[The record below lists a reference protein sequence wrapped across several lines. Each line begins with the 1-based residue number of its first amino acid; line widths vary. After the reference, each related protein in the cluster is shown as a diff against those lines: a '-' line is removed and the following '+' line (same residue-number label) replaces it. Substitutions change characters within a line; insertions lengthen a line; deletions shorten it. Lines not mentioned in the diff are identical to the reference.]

1 MNKSRLSE
9 EDIKL
14 QFITPAIERAGWD
27 KHSQIKMEF
36 PFTDGRIIVRGN
48 ITSRG
53 NKKKADY
60 ILYYKSNLP
69 LAVIEAKDNNHTVGQ
84 GMQQALEYAKILD
97 IPFVY
102 SSNGDTFLEH
112 DRTTGHEKEI
122 PLAMF
127 PSPQQLWVR
136 YKNHE
141 QINNEQEKI
150 ISEPYHFQI
159 GAYQPRYYQQI
170 AINRTIKAIAQGQN
184 RILIVMATGT
194 GKTYTAFQIIYRL
207 WKNGLKKKI
216 LYLADRNILI
226 DQTMQQDFKPF
237 EKIMT
242 KIGDKKLDSAF
253 EIYMSLYHQ
262 LAGKE
267 NNEPFRQFS
276 PEFFDLIIIDECHRG
291 SARAE
296 SLWRKI
302 LEYFSGA
309 TQIGMTATPKETVAI
324 SNIHYFGDPIYTYS
338 LKQGIDDGFLA
349 PYKVIRIGL
358 NIDLEGYRPPKG
370 TLDEDGEMIEDREY
384 NIKDFDKN
392 IIIDPRTKVVAKKIT
407 EYLRNTNRFD
417 KTIVFCIDIE
427 HAERMRQA
435 LVNENSDLVKENDK
449 YIMRITG
456 DNDIGKKQLENFQD
470 VNEEYPTIVTTS
482 KLMTTG
488 CDCKT
493 VKLIVLENN
502 INSMTEFKQIIGR
515 GTRLR
520 PDCGKEYFTIM
531 DFRNS
536 SRLFA
541 DPAFDGDPVQIYE
554 PGEDDPV
561 VPPEDTG
568 ENEYPVTDIDNGNVV
583 SEPEDTEGD
592 PKQKKKKVRLRSG
605 VEVFILSRRVQY
617 YDKDGKLITES
628 LVDYSR
634 KNILSEYAGLDQFLQ
649 RWNGGMKKQA
659 IIEELKNQ
667 GVLLDA
673 LREESEQY
681 EMDDFDLICHLAFD
695 KKPLTRAERINNVK
709 KRDYLNKYEGLAR
722 EVIAA
727 LLEKYA
733 NEGIRELEDTEI
745 LELKPFRS
753 MGITK
758 IIKAFG
764 GKEGLNNALKEL
776 HDQIYAA

>member
-1 MNKSRLSE
+1 
-9 EDIKL
+9 
-14 QFITPAIERAGWD
+14 
-27 KHSQIKMEF
+27 MEF
-36 PFTDGRIIVRGN
+36 PFTDGRVIVRGS

-53 NKKKADY
+53 NRKKADY
-60 ILYYKSNLP
+60 ILYYKNNLP
-69 LAVIEAKDNNHTVGQ
+69 LAIVEAKDNSHAVGQ
-84 GMQQALEYAKILD
+84 GMQQALEYAEILD

-102 SSNGDTFLEH
+102 SSNGDAFLEH
-112 DRTTGHEKEI
+112 DRTTGQEKEI
-122 PLAMF
+122 SLTMF
-127 PSPQQLWVR
+127 PSPQQLWAR
-136 YKNHE
+136 YKDHE
-141 QINNEQEKI
+141 HINNDQEKI
-150 ISEPYHFQI
+150 IIEPYHYDI
-159 GAYQPRYYQQI
+159 GAHQPRYYQQI
-170 AINRTIKAIAQGQN
+170 AINRTIKVIAQGQN

-194 GKTYTAFQIIYRL
+194 GKTYTAFQIIHRL
-207 WKNGLKKKI
+207 WKSGVKKKI

-242 KIGDKKLDSAF
+242 KIGDKKLDSAY

-276 PEFFDLIIIDECHRG
+276 PEFFDLIVVDECHRG

-309 TQIGMTATPKETVAI
+309 TQIGMTATPKETAYI
-324 SNIHYFGDPIYTYS
+324 SNMHYFGDPIYIYS

-358 NIDLEGYRPPKG
+358 NIDLEGYRPKEG
-370 TLDEDGEMIEDREY
+370 TIDDDGELIEDREY
-384 NIKDFDKN
+384 TIKDFDRN

-407 EYLRNTNRFD
+407 EYLKKTNRFD

-435 LVNENSDLVKENDK
+435 MVNENVDLVKENTK
-449 YIMRITG
+449 YVMRITG
-456 DNDIGKKQLENFQD
+456 DNDIGKKQLEYFQD
-470 VNEEYPTIVTTS
+470 VNEKYPTIVTTS

-493 VKLIVLENN
+493 VKLIVLESN

-520 PDCGKEYFTIM
+520 PDYGKEYFTIM

-541 DPAFDGDPVQIYE
+541 DPAFDGDPVQVYE

-568 ENEYPVTDIDNGNVV
+568 ENEFPDTTSDGFNVV
-583 SEPEDTEGD
+583 SEPGNTDESTNHKE
-592 PKQKKKKVRLRSG
+592 KKIRLQNG
-605 VEVFILSRRVQY
+605 VEVFVLSQRVQY
-617 YDKDGKLITES
+617 YDKNGKLITES
-628 LVDYSR
+628 LVDYTR
-634 KNILSEYAGLDQFLQ
+634 KNILSEYASLDQFLQ
-649 RWNGGMKKQA
+649 KWNSSMKKQA
-659 IIEELKNQ
+659 IVEELRDR

-673 LREESEQY
+673 LREKSGQY
-681 EMDDFDLICHLAFD
+681 ETDDFDLICHLAFD
-695 KKPLTRAERINNVK
+695 KKPLTRSERINNVK
-709 KRDYLNKYEGLAR
+709 KRDYLNRYEGLAQD
-722 EVIAA
+722 VIAA

-745 LELKPFRS
+745 LGLKPFRS

-764 GKEGLNNALKEL
+764 GKEKLNNALKEL